1 MGKVEKG
8 FKKGKHFFETWG
20 KDLENGFSQNLK
32 GIKKGE
38 GGCGSAVCIGL
49 ECLCKVFDLRPW
61 SPLQL
66 HFFRKIGWQEPLAI
80 RMHACLKFCHELS
93 FQES

>member
-1 MGKVEKG
+1 
-8 FKKGKHFFETWG
+8 
-20 KDLENGFSQNLK
+20 
-32 GIKKGE
+32 
-38 GGCGSAVCIGL
+38 VCIGL